1 MGLGECC
8 RGRALSD
15 GDGDLVPDLQWPS
28 RVRRRQVVG
37 HGAAECERELRTL
50 RSNHRQRAAA
60 ERKAGIQ
67 LEAHDARAGLA
78 DRARLY
84 RAGAL
89 QAERAA
95 LGLGG
100 GGLGGRQGA
109 GAGAGARTF
118 AGSVYAGEG
127 VRASSEQRRVED
139 GIARGVALTSRSPL
153 PGTRSPTLR
162 ARAAAG
168 QGTDTGRAG
177 ARARGLSP
185 DSPGPERSSATPYRP
200 GAASAL
206 SPLTPLSSLSPLL
219 ESALAALSPV
229 SPVSS
234 LRGLSPGTPRA
245 ARPREAGGEAWERSG
260 ASASG
265 ERAREPRR
273 ERLVLGARSPSG
285 PPLDY
290 STGPPENAAGE
301 LSDHMSELSELRE
314 RVAGLRKDWGVATA
328 GGSERGGERAGQVPQ
343 EARARGDGR
352 EAMRCRV
359 ETLRDGLRAGRRDE
373 LAALDALRAAD
384 LSGFDSPAPASPAP
398 LGVASP
404 AAVPEAR
411 GSGREARASWAAHG
425 DERGREVR
433 TKPAA
438 CGTCCRPL
446 ILRRGSTPPL
456 QFHGGVSESHAACR
470 YPKRR
475 GAIARAGRKAD
486 RPSWSRGESCRRR
499 GKSDT
504 LPGKSDT
511 LPGKSDTVPGKSGGR
526 REHSAEH
533 CAVGERVGE
542 KSG

>member
-1 MGLGECC
+1 MG
-8 RGRALSD
+8 D
-15 GDGDLVPDLQWPS
+15 
-28 RVRRRQVVG
+28 
-37 HGAAECERELRTL
+37 GAAECERELRTL

-67 LEAHDARAGLA
+67 LEAHESRAGLA

-100 GGLGGRQGA
+100 GALGGRQGA
-109 GAGAGARTF
+109 GAGARAL

-162 ARAAAG
+162 ARAATG
-168 QGTDTGRAG
+168 QGVDTARAG
-177 ARARGLSP
+177 AQARALSP
-185 DSPGPERSSATPYRP
+185 DGPGQERSSATPYRP

-265 ERAREPRR
+265 ERARGPRR
-273 ERLVLGARSPSG
+273 ERLALGTRSPSG

-290 STGPPENAAGE
+290 PTGEVDHVLRPENAAGELSDHMSENAAGE

-359 ETLRDGLRAGRRDE
+359 ETLWDGLRAGRRDE

-384 LSGFDSPAPASPAP
+384 LPGFDSPAPASPAP
-398 LGVASP
+398 ASPAPLGVTSP

-433 TKPAA
+433 NNSAA

-446 ILRRGSTPPL
+446 I
-456 QFHGGVSESHAACR
+456 
-470 YPKRR
+470 
-475 GAIARAGRKAD
+475 
-486 RPSWSRGESCRRR
+486 
-499 GKSDT
+499 
-504 LPGKSDT
+504 
-511 LPGKSDTVPGKSGGR
+511 
-526 REHSAEH
+526 
-533 CAVGERVGE
+533 
-542 KSG
+542 